1 MHIYIQHE
9 LTYTLLIH
17 PRNNELIQTNK
28 RFTLKN
34 DNKADLDNSQKEK
47 EGTKIFGIGNY
58 RLQYIRFL
66 EKHEKLFVL

>member
-34 DNKADLDNSQKEK
+34 DNKADLDNSQKKK

>member
-34 DNKADLDNSQKEK
+34 DNKADLDNSQKKK
-47 EGTKIFGIGNY
+47 EGTKIFGIGNC